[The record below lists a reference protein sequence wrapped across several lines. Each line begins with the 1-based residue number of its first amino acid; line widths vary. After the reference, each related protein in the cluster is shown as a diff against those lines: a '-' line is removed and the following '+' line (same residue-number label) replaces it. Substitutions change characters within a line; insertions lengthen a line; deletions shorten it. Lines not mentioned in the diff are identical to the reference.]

1 MTYTTIGWKISFI
14 KCNRNTSYNSV
25 EYVYSRKFSVLG
37 IYQYYLPNS
46 DYGNMHSLTPIN
58 NESKERWCQYLN
70 RWLITT
76 IVEGQRV
83 QGVEFAVNFNT
94 LHRPLHPLPYF
105 ICPSLSKAAYNNKN
119 IKFLI
124 LTMSGV
130 LSSLVAV
137 RTPDI
142 VRMKIIISLYL

>member
-1 MTYTTIGWKISFI
+1 MSIFESLIDN
-14 KCNRNTSYNSV
+14 NR
-25 EYVYSRKFSVLG
+25 R
-37 IYQYYLPNS
+37 
-46 DYGNMHSLTPIN
+46 
-58 NESKERWCQYLN
+58 LN
-70 RWLITT
+70 T
-76 IVEGQRV
+76 IVEGQRM

-94 LHRPLHPLPYF
+94 LHSPLHPLPYF

>member
-1 MTYTTIGWKISFI
+1 MSIFESLSVDN
-14 KCNRNTSYNSV
+14 NR
-25 EYVYSRKFSVLG
+25 R
-37 IYQYYLPNS
+37 
-46 DYGNMHSLTPIN
+46 
-58 NESKERWCQYLN
+58 LN
-70 RWLITT
+70 T

-94 LHRPLHPLPYF
+94 LHSPLHPLPYF

-119 IKFLI
+119 IKVFI
-124 LTMSGV
+124 FTMSGV

-137 RTPDI
+137 RIPDI

>member
-1 MTYTTIGWKISFI
+1 MSIFESLIDN
-14 KCNRNTSYNSV
+14 NR
-25 EYVYSRKFSVLG
+25 R
-37 IYQYYLPNS
+37 
-46 DYGNMHSLTPIN
+46 
-58 NESKERWCQYLN
+58 LN
-70 RWLITT
+70 T

-94 LHRPLHPLPYF
+94 LHSPLHPLPYF
-105 ICPSLSKAAYNNKN
+105 IICPSLSKAAYNNKN

-130 LSSLVAV
+130 LSSLMAV

>member
-1 MTYTTIGWKISFI
+1 MNLRINEFESLIDN
-14 KCNRNTSYNSV
+14 NR
-25 EYVYSRKFSVLG
+25 R
-37 IYQYYLPNS
+37 
-46 DYGNMHSLTPIN
+46 
-58 NESKERWCQYLN
+58 LN
-70 RWLITT
+70 T

-94 LHRPLHPLPYF
+94 LHSPLHPLPYF

>member
-1 MTYTTIGWKISFI
+1 MSIFESLIDN
-14 KCNRNTSYNSV
+14 NR
-25 EYVYSRKFSVLG
+25 R
-37 IYQYYLPNS
+37 
-46 DYGNMHSLTPIN
+46 
-58 NESKERWCQYLN
+58 LN
-70 RWLITT
+70 T

-94 LHRPLHPLPYF
+94 LHSPLHPPLLHMSFPLKS
-105 ICPSLSKAAYNNKN
+105 CLYNNKN

>member
-1 MTYTTIGWKISFI
+1 MSIFESLIDN
-14 KCNRNTSYNSV
+14 NR
-25 EYVYSRKFSVLG
+25 K
-37 IYQYYLPNS
+37 PN
-46 DYGNMHSLTPIN
+46 
-58 NESKERWCQYLN
+58 
-70 RWLITT
+70 T

-94 LHRPLHPLPYF
+94 LHSPLHPLPYF

>member
-1 MTYTTIGWKISFI
+1 MSIFESLIDN
-14 KCNRNTSYNSV
+14 NR
-25 EYVYSRKFSVLG
+25 R
-37 IYQYYLPNS
+37 
-46 DYGNMHSLTPIN
+46 
-58 NESKERWCQYLN
+58 LN
-70 RWLITT
+70 T

-83 QGVEFAVNFNT
+83 QGSLLSILIHYIAPSSSPL
-94 LHRPLHPLPYF
+94 LHMSFPLKSCL
-105 ICPSLSKAAYNNKN
+105 YNNKN

>member
-1 MTYTTIGWKISFI
+1 MSIFESLIDN
-14 KCNRNTSYNSV
+14 NR
-25 EYVYSRKFSVLG
+25 R
-37 IYQYYLPNS
+37 
-46 DYGNMHSLTPIN
+46 
-58 NESKERWCQYLN
+58 LN
-70 RWLITT
+70 T

-94 LHRPLHPLPYF
+94 LHSPLHPLPYF
-105 ICPSLSKAAYNNKN
+105 ICPSLSKAA